1 MMSAGRFGDLLRR
14 VVPLS
19 QQDVAE
25 ILDAQAVSRRR
36 FGEIALSWG
45 LCQPEDVWQAWIAQ
59 LAHRIER
66 VDLRQIGIDTQALKL
81 VPPAIAREFGVVPV
95 RALCNQVVLATT
107 EDAYPRALS
116 DFPPLIAAEVRFVL
130 CEQSQIDEALAML
143 YTPGA
148 ESRDLLC
155 HCSLEGTSTI

>member
-1 MMSAGRFGDLLRR
+1 MGAGRFGDLLRR
-14 VVPLS
+14 VAPLS

-59 LAHRIER
+59 LAHRAER

-95 RALCNQVVLATT
+95 RALCGQLVLATT
-107 EDAYPRALS
+107 DDAYPRALS
-116 DFPPLIAAEVRFVL
+116 DIPPVIAAEVRFVL
-130 CEQSQIDEALAML
+130 CEQEQLEEALVTL
-143 YTPGA
+143 YPPGA
-148 ESRDLLC
+148 EPSEPPC
-155 HCSLEGTSTI
+155 HCSLEGASTI